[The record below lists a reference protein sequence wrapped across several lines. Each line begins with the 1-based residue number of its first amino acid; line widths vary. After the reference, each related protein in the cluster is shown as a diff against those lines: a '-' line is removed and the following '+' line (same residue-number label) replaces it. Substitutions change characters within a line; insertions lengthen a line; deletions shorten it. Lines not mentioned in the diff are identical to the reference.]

1 MWFRRDGA
9 GRLPVTQGLACSPD
23 ARVVLP
29 GPRKEILLRPVR
41 RKALIAATVVGGMLL
56 AACGSKPASS
66 GSGGN
71 SPSASSYKACMVT
84 DTGGIDDKSFN
95 ASAWKGMQDA
105 QSAGKATVSYVSST
119 SENDYT
125 PNINA
130 LMSKNCKLIV
140 TVGGLMGDATKAA
153 ATAHPDQKFAI
164 VDDSYNP
171 PLANVFGMT
180 FNTAQGAFLG
190 GYLAAGMSKTGKV
203 ATYGGL
209 PIAPVTIYMDG
220 FQEGVQ
226 YYNKQKNKNVQ
237 VIGWDEGTQKG
248 TFAGGFTDQNKG
260 KQIATT
266 FIQQGADVIFPVA
279 GGVGLG
285 TAAAADAT
293 SGKVKLLWVD
303 FDGCE
308 NAAQY
313 CKLFLSTVLK
323 NIPAIVTK
331 TVEDAS
337 GGSFKSGAYVG
348 TLANNGTGL
357 APFHE
362 LDSQVPADLKS
373 ELEQI
378 KQDLISGKITIQSKV
393 QPKEG

>member
-1 MWFRRDGA
+1 
-9 GRLPVTQGLACSPD
+9 
-23 ARVVLP
+23 
-29 GPRKEILLRPVR
+29 
-41 RKALIAATVVGGMLL
+41 MLL
-56 AACGSKPASS
+56 AACGSKPSE
-66 GSGGN
+66 SGGGN
-71 SPSASSYKACMVT
+71 TSAPSYKACMVT

-105 QSAGKATVSYVSST
+105 KSKADVSYVTST

-130 LMSKNCKLIV
+130 LIAKKCQLVV

-153 ATAHPDQKFAI
+153 ATANPNQKLAI
-164 VDDSYNP
+164 VDASYDP
-171 PLANVFGMT
+171 PLPNVYGMT

-190 GYLAAGMSKTGKV
+190 GYLAAGMSQTGKV

-220 FQEGVQ
+220 FQEGVE
-226 YYNKQKNKNVQ
+226 YYNTQKGKSVS
-237 VIGWDEGTQKG
+237 VIGWDEKTQKG
-248 TFAGGFTDQNKG
+248 TFAGSFTDQNKG

-285 TAAAADAT
+285 TAAAAEA
-293 SGKVKLLWVD
+293 SNGKVNLIWVD

-331 TVEDAS
+331 TIEDAAA
-337 GGSFKSGAYVG
+337 GNFKSGAYVG
-348 TLANNGTGL
+348 NLQNDGTGL
-357 APFHE
+357 GSFHE
-362 LDSQVPADLKS
+362 FDSKVPAELKT

-378 KQDLISGKITIQSKV
+378 KQDIIAGKITIQSKV
-393 QPKEG
+393 QPKEA